1 MSTRMSNMQTSTYLL
16 APESMLRSSV
26 GGPFHTSTTGT
37 IAYNVRDGARAKI
50 HKAIMT
56 LSHNKKT
63 KKTKK
68 TMKTKKKTPKNSTNM
83 KSTKRMWKIS
93 RRKKSK

>member
-26 GGPFHTSTTGT
+26 GGPLHTSTTGT

-68 TMKTKKKTPKNSTNM
+68 TKKKTPKNSTNM